1 MDDCMLFTAHHPVT
15 LRWTGKTGDEVSRRG
30 RLHRISQVGLS
41 VMLPRP
47 IGRDDSP
54 RIGDPVS
61 AEAGEYSGRHLTVF
75 RGSVQSIE
83 SRLVR
88 IQVDGGI
95 DVVQRRRF
103 PRAKL
108 GLFFAS
114 AVRMRFN
121 KPKFFVA
128 QPVDIS
134 GGGVRIKH
142 RLQLVANDKFRL
154 ILRLDSKT
162 TVIPTARVV
171 DTWEVKEPQASR
183 NKVYISRAQ
192 FVEVNERER
201 HQISR
206 YVFAVLQARR

>member
-1 MDDCMLFTAHHPVT
+1 MLFTAHHPVT
-15 LRWTGKTGDEVSRRG
+15 LRWTGQAGDEVSRRG

-47 IGRDDSP
+47 IGRDDAL

-75 RGSVQSIE
+75 RGSVRAIE

-108 GLFFAS
+108 GPFFAS

-121 KPKFFVA
+121 KPKLFVA
-128 QPVDIS
+128 QAVDIS
-134 GGGVRIKH
+134 GGGVKIRH
-142 RLQLVANDKFRL
+142 RLPLVANDTFRL
-154 ILRLDSKT
+154 ILRLDRTT

-171 DTWEVKEPQASR
+171 ETWELKSQHASR
-183 NKVYISRAQ
+183 NKVYVSRAQ

>member
-1 MDDCMLFTAHHPVT
+1 MLFEANHPVT
-15 LRWTGKTGDEVSRRG
+15 LRWTHGEGTEIARRG

-47 IGRDDSP
+47 IARDDSL

-61 AEAGEYSGRHLTVF
+61 AEAGEYRGLHLTVF
-75 RGSVQSIE
+75 RGSVQAIE

-103 PRAKL
+103 PRARL

-114 AVRMRFN
+114 AVRLRFDRM
-121 KPKFFVA
+121 KYFVA
-128 QPVDIS
+128 QPIDIS
-134 GGGVRIKH
+134 GGGVRIRH
-142 RLQLVANDKFRL
+142 RLPLIANDRFRL
-154 ILRLDSKT
+154 ILRLDRKT

-171 DTWEVKEPQASR
+171 ETWEMKNAKESR
-183 NKVYISRAQ
+183 TKVYVSRAM
-192 FVEVNERER
+192 FVDVDERER
-201 HQISR
+201 HMISR
-206 YVFAVLQARR
+206 YVFGVLQARK